1 MKAYELPNSQIVE
14 VYTLKELAAEIKE
27 HKNALQCGFADVN
40 DEEFGL
46 DVVYKNGLFYADNE
60 IIRTSELKATGISS
74 AEIRNP
80 MTFAVYGNFKL
91 CDVNTGVEYT
101 IEEAMK
107 REDVNVCYNVN
118 LY

>member
-14 VYTLKELAAEIKE
+14 VYTLKEVVAEIKE
-27 HKNALQCGFADVN
+27 HKSALQYGFADVN

-46 DVVYKNGLFYADNE
+46 DVMYKNGQFYADSE
-60 IIRTSELKATGISS
+60 LVRECELKASNISS
-74 AEIRNP
+74 AELINP
-80 MTFAVYGNFKL
+80 MTIAVYGNFKL

-101 IEEAMK
+101 VEEAMK